1 MFANHRFVLFVLSA
15 CTFVLSYAGTLLQV
29 SDSLTSDTTARQYE
43 LKEFVFT
50 GELVRKEGA
59 KTLYTVTDK
68 LRENTNSALG
78 VLDKIPFV
86 TVSAMT
92 DKIKISGS
100 ENILV
105 LVNGRKSPF
114 AYAKNINPARIATI
128 EIEPRPQ
135 GRWEGYDYL
144 INIVLKKNF
153 FGYDTGVS
161 GSILYNLAN
170 EHSNTENL
178 GADLTFSSETVNLYG
193 TLGWGRNEG
202 HGATSFSRTIG
213 DRTEASRYAGG
224 IAPNIHGLQQSGS
237 VFIGSDYKINN
248 RHTLSLQAS
257 WNGDKGRGITSDI
270 LTEPMAATQTS
281 RDVYHSNNYSGAVF
295 YDADLSKKVFLSAE
309 VTYNYYHARQAYDF
323 STANV
328 DASNLTS
335 TDKNYLSGLAYLF
348 YGPTQSFFMNF
359 TEQATYR
366 TYRDFNRFTRERDYL
381 SDEFRNSLQF
391 NAVYSFGSKLY
402 LTAGVKWTAIRE
414 NTTIGNENDS
424 RTHMYMLP
432 TARVVWNV
440 GKSLTID
447 ASYGSGLS
455 HPNFKQLSATVYRT
469 GEGFYRCGNPL
480 LKPQSL
486 HSVDAAFHFL
496 QMFKLQYAFRK
507 FSNYID
513 TYYTPYAA
521 TDILQSLANGSYH
534 LHYVSLSFSRS
545 FFRDERLIVNLTGSY
560 QRYGISSPS
569 TTVHHGRSWYA
580 DFDATYFIS
589 PVKLFATVEFI
600 LRHDKIPT
608 FQGEKYSQNER
619 LMLSLRRP
627 FLNSRLMITVM
638 GNIPTNILDKME
650 WTRTI
655 APGFSDISY
664 TDDSVN
670 QALVMLQCRYT
681 FGNGKS
687 KSKGA
692 SIKTEAEKIAEDI
705 F

>member
-1 MFANHRFVLFVLSA
+1 MKSLKLFPVAALLFVASTASA
-15 CTFVLSYAGTLLQV
+15 LTVV
-29 SDSLTSDTTARQYE
+29 PDSVASDTTARKYE

-50 GELVRKEGA
+50 GDLVRKDGA

-92 DKIKISGS
+92 EKIKISGS
-100 ENILV
+100 ENIL
-105 LVNGRKSPF
+105 LLINGRKSPF

-128 EIEPRPQ
+128 EVEPRPQ

-161 GSILYNLAN
+161 GSALYNLAN

-178 GADLTFSSETVNLYG
+178 GADMTFSSEKLNLYG

-213 DRTEASRYAGG
+213 DRNEASRYAAD
-224 IAPNIHGLQQSGS
+224 ISPNIHGLQQSGS
-237 VFIGSDYKINN
+237 VFIGSDYKIDK

-257 WNGDKGRGITSDI
+257 WNGDKGRGITADV
-270 LTEPMAATQTS
+270 LTAPAAATQTS

-295 YDADLSKKVFLSAE
+295 YDADLSKKVFLSGE
-309 VTYNYYHARQAYDF
+309 VTYNYYHARQNYDF
-323 STANV
+323 SAV
-328 DASNLTS
+328 DADASNLTS
-335 TDKNYLSGLAYLF
+335 TDKNYFSCLAYLF

-366 TYRDFNRFTRERDYL
+366 TYRDFNRITHQRDYL
-381 SDEFRNSLQF
+381 SDEFRNGLQF
-391 NAVYSFGSKLY
+391 NAVYSFGNKLY

-414 NTTIGNENDS
+414 NITIGAESDS
-424 RTHMYMLP
+424 RNHMYVLP
-432 TARVVWNV
+432 TARVVWNF
-440 GKSLTID
+440 GKSFTID

-469 GEGFYRCGNPL
+469 GEGLYRSGNPL

-521 TDILQSLANGSYH
+521 NDILRTLANGSYRS
-534 LHYVSLSFSRS
+534 HYVSLSFSRS
-545 FFRDERLIVNLTGSY
+545 FFRDERLSVNLTGSY
-560 QRYGISSPS
+560 QRYGISSSS
-569 TTVHHGRSWYA
+569 TPAHYGRSWYA
-580 DFDATYFIS
+580 DFDVTYLI
-589 PVKLFATVEFI
+589 PHVKLFATVEFI

-627 FLNSRLMITVM
+627 FLNSRLMISIM
-638 GNIPTNILDKME
+638 GNIPTNILDKVE
-650 WTRTI
+650 WTRTV
-655 APGFSDISY
+655 APGFSDINY

-692 SIKTEAEKIAEDI
+692 SIKTEVEKITEDI